1 MTKNAVDKPKTD
13 EICSRRNG
21 ARMSVLKS
29 YTAMA
34 LLMLTTGAVHAQ
46 TPPAAPAAPAPVG
59 DYRANPGHTG
69 VSKESLTAPLTL
81 LWRHT
86 AAAAKNNPASAVYGK
101 GLVYFVSGG
110 VAYALDSADGT
121 TRWQYPADGKAQAN
135 FGATPTLDGAALY
148 LADDTGQ
155 VIRLDAATGKA
166 VWVSKLEGAI
176 RSSPAVSGG
185 VVYLGSGGNH
195 CYALSAD
202 TGKTLWDQ
210 HTAGAVTTAP
220 IVIGGI
226 VVFAAA
232 DGNVYGLG
240 TRDGRKAWSQSFD
253 PDPSTQAMA
262 YDGQYLYVTSGS
274 VLARLDPSNGT
285 RKPTV
290 TLPTLLAA
298 PPTVSAAG
306 LYAITQSNVLYALS
320 PTGSVRWK
328 ATLDSASSAPPLLA
342 GGVIL
347 VPTQGGVVSGYDAGS
362 GKLAWQ
368 YAVQASATDSQ
379 PKAQTAQISDAPMLA
394 DGTLYV
400 VSDDGT
406 LSAFRT
412 NAPDDIGPQFPQL
425 VPAEGQTVSSTG
437 LTYGALLVDEGSGI
451 NPATISMSVD
461 GQPDTKAQYQVG
473 PGSISNTPTTALKEG
488 EHKISV
494 TASDWRGNKATQT
507 WSFRVRDFN
516 GFDRGGRGGRGG
528 GGGFNPFS
536 PDYPG
541 RGGRDPNA
549 PPPPP
554 PITPF

>member
-1 MTKNAVDKPKTD
+1 
-13 EICSRRNG
+13 
-21 ARMSVLKS
+21 MSVLKS
-29 YTAMA
+29 YTAMVA
-34 LLMLTTGAVHAQ
+34 LMLTGGAVHAQ
-46 TPPAAPAAPAPVG
+46 TPPVAPAAPVG

-86 AAAAKNNPASAVYGK
+86 ASAAKNNPASAVYGN
-101 GLVYFVSGG
+101 GVVYFVSGG
-110 VAYALDSADGT
+110 VAYALDAADGT
-121 TRWQYPADGKAQAN
+121 TRWQYPADGKPQAN
-135 FGATPTLDGAALY
+135 FGATPTLDGTGLY

-155 VIRLDAATGKA
+155 VTRLDAATGKA
-166 VWVSKLEGAI
+166 VWVAKLEGAI
-176 RSSPAVSGG
+176 RASPAVNGG
-185 VVYLGSGGNH
+185 AVYVGSGANH

-202 TGKTLWDQ
+202 TGKTIWDQ
-210 HTAGAVTTAP
+210 QTAGAVTTAP

-226 VVFAAA
+226 VAFAAA

-240 TRDGRKAWSQSFD
+240 ARDGHKVWSQSFD

-262 YDGQYLYVTSGS
+262 YDGQYIYVTSGP
-274 VLARLDPSNGT
+274 VLARLDPGSGA
-285 RKPTV
+285 RRPTV

-298 PPTVSAAG
+298 PPTVSTAG
-306 LYAITQSNVLYALS
+306 LYAITQSNVLYALG
-320 PTGSVRWK
+320 PTGGVRWK
-328 ATLDSASSAPPLLA
+328 VTLDSASSAPPLLA

-347 VPTQGGVVSGYDAGS
+347 APTQGGVVSGYDAGT
-362 GKLAWQ
+362 GKLIWQ

-379 PKAQTAQISDAPMLA
+379 PKAQTVQVSAPMLA

-412 NAPDDIGPQFPQL
+412 TAPDNIGPQFPQL
-425 VPAEGQTVSSTG
+425 VPAEGQTVPSGG

-451 NPATISMSVD
+451 NPATLSMSVD
-461 GQPDTKAQYQVG
+461 GQPDTKALYQAG
-473 PGSISNTPTTALKEG
+473 PGSISDTPTTALKEG

-494 TASDWRGNKATQT
+494 TATDWRGNKATQT
-507 WSFRVRDFN
+507 WTFRVNDN
-516 GFDRGGRGGRGG
+516 PGSGRGGGGRGG

>member
-1 MTKNAVDKPKTD
+1 MTKSAVDKRKND
-13 EICSRRNG
+13 EICSRKNG
-21 ARMSVLKS
+21 ARMTVLKS

-34 LLMLTTGAVHAQ
+34 LLMLTTGAAYAQ
-46 TPPAAPAAPAPVG
+46 TPPAAPVG

-69 VSKESLTAPLTL
+69 ASKESLTAPLTL

-86 AAAAKNNPASAVYGK
+86 ASAAKNNPASAVYGK
-101 GLVYFVSGG
+101 GVVYFVSGG
-110 VAYALDSADGT
+110 VAYALDAADGT
-121 TRWQYPADGKAQAN
+121 TRWQYPADGKPQAN

-155 VIRLDAATGKA
+155 VTRLEAATGKA
-166 VWVSKLEGAI
+166 VWVAKLEGAI

-185 VVYLGSGGNH
+185 TVYLGSGASH

-202 TGKTLWDQ
+202 TGKTIWDQ
-210 HTAGAVTTAP
+210 QTAGAVTTAP

-226 VVFAAA
+226 VAFAAA

-240 TRDGRKAWSQSFD
+240 ARDGRKAWSQSFD

-262 YDGQYLYVTSGS
+262 YDGQFLYVTSGP
-274 VLARLDPSNGT
+274 VLARLDPSNGN
-285 RKPTV
+285 RRPTV

-298 PPTVSAAG
+298 PPTVSTTG
-306 LYAITQSNVLYALS
+306 LYAITQSNVLYALA
-320 PTGSVRWK
+320 PTGGVRWK

-362 GKLAWQ
+362 GKLVWQ
-368 YAVQASATDSQ
+368 YAVQGSATDSQ
-379 PKAQTAQISDAPMLA
+379 PKAQTVQVSAAPMLA

-400 VSDDGT
+400 VGDDGT

-412 NAPDDIGPQFPQL
+412 NTPDNIGPQFPQL
-425 VPAEGQTVSSTG
+425 VPAEGQTVPSDG

-451 NPATISMSVD
+451 NPATLSMSVD
-461 GQPDTKAQYQVG
+461 GQPDTKAMYQAG
-473 PGSISNTPTTALKEG
+473 PGSLSDTPTTPLKEG

-494 TASDWRGNKATQT
+494 TATDWRGNKATQT
-507 WSFRVRDFN
+507 WSFRVRDN
-516 GFDRGGRGGRGG
+516 NGGFDRGGRGGRG